1 MSDFL
6 TERLDTMQKVVDAL
20 LEREVR
26 KNRSY
31 AASQLL
37 SVLRDTNYN
46 QFGYAGIEIDKF
58 LKEFATEVSSERL
71 LESGIARISQLERD
85 LAAWITAYSMGFDLA
100 ETPMRRYLPGAVYL
114 DNDSIDNIG
123 DVVSALSELCAQ
135 FDLEI
140 AAAEPPQKGS
150 FFQRLAFRFRNAAT
164 DPEVQKRLHKLEHIL
179 ELELHGKRQAA
190 IDKDEAEAA
199 SKLIQSLEK
208 TANAVLQIG
217 SLLIVKITPKNE
229 PSRIIV
235 RTLTLQELVHLSRT
249 PSLLKN
255 PHEIVEWTLKQDEQ
269 LPVGDPNISLL
280 SGPIQ

>member
-1 MSDFL
+1 MGDPFAD
-6 TERLDTMQKVVDAL
+6 RLETLQKVVDAL
-20 LEREVR
+20 LEREVSR
-26 KNRSY
+26 NRSY
-31 AASQLL
+31 AGSRLL
-37 SVLRDTNYN
+37 QVLRSTNYN
-46 QFGYAGIEIDKF
+46 EYGYAGMEIDKF
-58 LKEFATEVSSERL
+58 LQEYAAAASREDFLEF
-71 LESGIARISQLERD
+71 GIAKIAELERD
-85 LAAWITAYSMGFDLA
+85 LASWLTAYSMGFDLA
-100 ETPMRRYLPGAVYL
+100 ETPMRRYLPGVLYL
-114 DNDSIDNIG
+114 ENDSFENVK
-123 DVVSALSELCAQ
+123 DVVTALRELCAQ

-140 AAAEPPQKGS
+140 AAQEPPIKGS
-150 FFQRLAFRFRNAAT
+150 FFQRFALRFRSAAT

-229 PSRIIV
+229 SSRIIV
-235 RTLTLQELVHLSRT
+235 RTLTLQEMVHLSRT

-269 LPVGDPNISLL
+269 LPVGDPNVSLL
-280 SGPIQ
+280 PGPVQ